1 MSLLLWDVDGC
12 HRRFCLRIRADPWMG
27 IAWTI
32 RRRDWLRRQESEG
45 GDFPRHP
52 LLRFEPLAMGKFRR
66 RPGRA
71 PTGAGPE
78 EAADPELLRRMR
90 QEDESALEALYRR
103 YGGLV
108 YTLALR
114 IVGDPELAR
123 EVLQDTF
130 LRAWN
135 GREMYDPARG
145 RVPWWLMGIARN
157 RAIDL
162 LRSRSH
168 QARLREQECL
178 TPEMREPA
186 PADTMNALGLR
197 GAVTNAL
204 QGLSTVQRRA
214 IELAYYGGL
223 TQVEIARE
231 LSEPLGTIKSRI
243 REAMERLRGLLG
255 PLMESKGEA
264 WQRRD

>member
-1 MSLLLWDVDGC
+1 M
-12 HRRFCLRIRADPWMG
+12 RRG
-27 IAWTI
+27 
-32 RRRDWLRRQESEG
+32 
-45 GDFPRHP
+45 
-52 LLRFEPLAMGKFRR
+52 
-66 RPGRA
+66 
-71 PTGAGPE
+71 
-78 EAADPELLRRMR
+78 
-90 QEDESALEALYRR
+90 DESALEALYAR

-130 LRAWN
+130 LRSWD
-135 GREMYDPARG
+135 GRETFDPGRG

-168 QARLREQECL
+168 QARLREREHL
-178 TPEMREPA
+178 TGPVRAAEA
-186 PADTMNALGLR
+186 HDSDTTDVVGLR
-197 GAVTNAL
+197 RAVANAL
-204 QGLSTVQRRA
+204 QGLSTAQREA

-231 LSEPLGTIKSRI
+231 LQEPLGTIKSRI
-243 REAMERLRGLLG
+243 REGLERLRQVLG
-255 PLMESKGEA
+255 PGFKPGGEV